1 MIKFNNEEFNKLDED
16 GVIDFIINNG
26 SIIPYVSPF
35 GQFCVIDTEK
45 KEEVDMSQKNA
56 KKLFVVLQNY
66 LKNHKNFY
74 SALV

>member
-26 SIIPYVSPF
+26 SIVPYVSPF
-35 GQFCVIDTEK
+35 GQFYVVDLEQ